1 MPGGVS
7 KVLADPKPS
16 SYYAT
21 YRREMLPFV
30 PANCRRLLDVGCGAG
45 GFGALVKRERGIEVW
60 GAEYEPPAAE
70 LAAGQLDR
78 VICGDFVTVA
88 GLPDGYFDVVMF
100 NDSLEHFPY
109 TDPPLQ
115 RAKKLLRDGGV
126 VIASIPNV
134 RYIDNVYHFLI
145 ERDWRYAESGILDN
159 THLRFFTKR
168 SMVRTFEDA
177 GYDVD
182 SITGINSHYWSGK
195 KIFLLRLFFGRWI
208 EDMRYL
214 QYVVTA
220 RPKAAGG

>member
-1 MPGGVS
+1 ME
-7 KVLADPKPS
+7 ADLKPP

-45 GFGALVKRERGIEVW
+45 GFGALVKRERGTEVW
-60 GAEYEPPAAE
+60 GAEYEPRVAQ

-78 VICGDFVTVA
+78 VICGDFVDVA

-100 NDSLEHFPY
+100 NDSLEHFRD

-115 RAKKLLRDGGV
+115 RAKKLLAPGGV

-145 ERDWRYAESGILDN
+145 EKDWHYAESGILDN
-159 THLRFFTKR
+159 THLRFFTRK
-168 SMVRTFEDA
+168 SMVRTFEEA
-177 GYDVD
+177 GYTID

-195 KIFLLRLFFGRWI
+195 RIFLLRLFFEKWI

-214 QYVVTA
+214 QYVVIA
-220 RPKAAGG
+220 HSRSD